1 MAYSFLSRFRV
12 KSDRDADF
20 VKLCREME
28 SVVHLEPGTLSFKF
42 FRLEE
47 PGMFAVYESFVDETA
62 DKAHQETDHGRPIIA
77 KMLEC
82 MDGTYHREMLYDLEP
97 AR

>member
-12 KSDRDADF
+12 KPDRDADF

-28 SVVHLEPGTLSFKF
+28 SVVHQEPGTLGFKF
-42 FRLEE
+42 FRLGE
-47 PGMFAVYESFVDETA
+47 PGMFAVYESFVDEAA

-77 KMLEC
+77 RMLEC
-82 MDGTYHREMLYDLEP
+82 MDGSYQREMLYDLDP